1 MGLLAPASSHL
12 SQQES
17 SLGTNAL
24 RQSLYQPYYGLVD
37 SSQVSV
43 GWIQQTRS
51 SADMEEL
58 IPSSLSLLRFLHV
71 FI

>member
-1 MGLLAPASSHL
+1 MDLLTIASSHL

-24 RQSLYQPYYGLVD
+24 RQSLYQLCYGLFD
-37 SSQVSV
+37 PSQLSA

-51 SADMEEL
+51 SADVEDL